1 MGQKSWLDWQ
11 DEQAREYGVDAYEEI
26 MMTENPDHKYPCSGK
41 RANPTAQIV
50 YS

>member
-1 MGQKSWLDWQ
+1 MDRQ

-26 MMTENPDHKYPCSGK
+26 MMTEKSRPQVSMFREKSK
-41 RANPTAQIV
+41 PTAQIV